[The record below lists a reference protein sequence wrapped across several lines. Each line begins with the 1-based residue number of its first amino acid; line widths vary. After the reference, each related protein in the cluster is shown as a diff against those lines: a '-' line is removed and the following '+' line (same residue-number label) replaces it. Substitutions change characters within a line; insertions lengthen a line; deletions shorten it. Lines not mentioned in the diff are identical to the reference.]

1 MKTTREWR
9 MVVQLR
15 QVKAQMNSENQRLF
29 VESLYQLLDEFT
41 PILEQQS
48 ADQVEYL
55 YAIYKKY
62 IGAIQD

>member
-1 MKTTREWR
+1 